1 MKYADLKNIFEVYE
15 KYKSF
20 IRIGLIVVIA
30 FLAYKTVDTVN
41 ADLVYADEVELKEDA
56 VIEKLEALRDAELLY
71 KDANGKFANTFEE
84 LFKFL
89 EEGTIKTMILEGD
102 KDDSTTV
109 FSSRTIEYSV
119 KDSLYKNVD
128 INGLKFLP
136 ETDTAVFIIASGEI
150 KKNNVVVPV
159 FEIKDPY
166 PFSKERVK
174 KNDPLR
180 VGSLFEVNPN
190 GNWK

>member
-102 KDDSTTV
+102 KDD
-109 FSSRTIEYSV
+109 
-119 KDSLYKNVD
+119 
-128 INGLKFLP
+128 
-136 ETDTAVFIIASGEI
+136 
-150 KKNNVVVPV
+150 
-159 FEIKDPY
+159 
-166 PFSKERVK
+166 
-174 KNDPLR
+174 
-180 VGSLFEVNPN
+180 
-190 GNWK
+190 

>member
-30 FLAYKTVDTVN
+30 FLAYLTFDTVN
-41 ADLVYADEVELKEDA
+41 SDLVYAEEVEVKEGA
-56 VIEKLEALRDAELLY
+56 VIAKLEALRDAQLLY
-71 KDANGKFANTFEE
+71 KDVNGKFANTYEE

-89 EEGTIKTMILEGD
+89 EEGTVETMILEGD

-109 FSSRTIEYSV
+109 FSSRAIEFSI
-119 KDSLYKNVD
+119 KDSLYKDVD
-128 INGLKFLP
+128 INSLKFLP
-136 ETDTAVFIIASGEI
+136 GTDTAVFIIAAGEI

-166 PFSKERVK
+166 PFNKERVK
-174 KNDPLR
+174 KNDPLT
-180 VGSLFEVNPN
+180 VGSLFEVNYN